1 MSKEKQNMAKHKDV
15 SAIVPPVSAP
25 TFQRIAN
32 CVNSYANNVRYEQ
45 TVHDVTI
52 VFGQSDM
59 STGTEVVK
67 QNIAVTVP
75 WAVAKLALYYLSI
88 NLHFYELYN
97 GKIPIPANQVP
108 PPFSEPSEEVLKAD
122 PNAMKAFELANKLR
136 EQFISD
142 QV

>member
-1 MSKEKQNMAKHKDV
+1 MSKRKNMAQHKDV
-15 SAIVPPVSAP
+15 PAAAPPVSTPA
-25 TFQRIAN
+25 FQRTAN

-59 STGTEVVK
+59 STGAEVVK

-75 WAVAKLALYYLSI
+75 WTVAKLALYYLSL

-97 GKIPIPANQVP
+97 GKIPLPANQVP
-108 PPFSEPSEEVLKAD
+108 PPFPEPSDEVLKTDA
-122 PNAMKAFELANKLR
+122 NAMKAFELANRLR
-136 EQFISD
+136 EQFIGD
-142 QV
+142 QL

>member
-1 MSKEKQNMAKHKDV
+1 MSKVKNMAKHKDV
-15 SAIVPPVSAP
+15 PAVVPPVLAP
-25 TFQRIAN
+25 AFQRTAD

-45 TVHDVTI
+45 TVYDVTL

-59 STGTEVVK
+59 STGAEVVK

-75 WAVAKLALYYLSI
+75 WTVAKLALYYLSI

-97 GKIPIPANQVP
+97 GKIPIPANQLP
-108 PPFSEPSEEVLKAD
+108 PPFPEPTKEVLKTD
-122 PNAMKAFELANKLR
+122 PNAMQAFELANKLR

-142 QV
+142 QL